1 MPNKQYSEFSS
12 REMMVKFHTP
22 QNVDIVI
29 RLTKHNVEM
38 ARIVERFNFQLFDV
52 KSLTIYVDELLV
64 KSSFDKNQGTERI
77 YTQGQDSM
85 TIPEI
90 SRLYFEGK
98 QMYELVSIFRDP
110 SNFFPVRIEYAPA
123 GREL

>member
-1 MPNKQYSEFSS
+1 
-12 REMMVKFHTP
+12 
-22 QNVDIVI
+22 
-29 RLTKHNVEM
+29 M

-98 QMYELVSIFRDP
+98 QMYKLVSIFRDP

-123 GREL
+123 LDLG